1 MLCVIFVKFL
11 NKINLKRYLLGSVLT
26 TGVALAFSQ
35 NSTEVIA
42 ILVIYLATILNQFL
56 LVEVIM
62 ELVTERASNLS
73 RTYRVNKIKVALLF
87 VLKLL
92 ILFGALSLG
101 IHLMGKRV
109 LIPLLNYVVLI
120 FVLGL
125 NLKDAE

>member
-1 MLCVIFVKFL
+1 VKFAK
-11 NKINLKRYLLGSVLT
+11 KINLKKYLLSSVLT
-26 TGVALAFSQ
+26 TGIALAFAQ
-35 NSTEVIA
+35 NSTEIIA
-42 ILVIYLATILNQFL
+42 ILVIYLATILNQFI

-62 ELVTERASNLS
+62 EMVSERKNDLS
-73 RTYRVNKIKVALLF
+73 RTYRVNKTKVALLF

-120 FVLGL
+120 FILGL
-125 NLKDAE
+125 SLKDVE

>member
-1 MLCVIFVKFL
+1 VKFL

>member
-1 MLCVIFVKFL
+1 MKFIK
-11 NKINLKRYLLGSVLT
+11 KINLKRYLLCSALT
-26 TGVALAFSQ
+26 TAIALAFAQ
-35 NSTEVIA
+35 NRTEILT
-42 ILVIYLATILNQFL
+42 ILVIYVATILNQFL

-62 ELVTERASNLS
+62 EMVAERRSDPS
-73 RTYRVNKIKVALLF
+73 RAYRVKKLKVALLF
-87 VLKLL
+87 ILKLL

-125 NLKDAE
+125 SLKDAE

>member
-1 MLCVIFVKFL
+1 MKFL

>member
-1 MLCVIFVKFL
+1 
-11 NKINLKRYLLGSVLT
+11 
-26 TGVALAFSQ
+26 
-35 NSTEVIA
+35 
-42 ILVIYLATILNQFL
+42 
-56 LVEVIM
+56 M
-62 ELVTERASNLS
+62 ELVAERTGDLS
-73 RTYRVNKIKVALLF
+73 RTYRVKKMRVFLLF

-125 NLKDAE
+125 SLKDAE

>member
-1 MLCVIFVKFL
+1 
-11 NKINLKRYLLGSVLT
+11 
-26 TGVALAFSQ
+26 
-35 NSTEVIA
+35 
-42 ILVIYLATILNQFL
+42 
-56 LVEVIM
+56 M
-62 ELVTERASNLS
+62 EMVSERKNDLS
-73 RTYRVNKIKVALLF
+73 RTYRVNKTKVALLF

-125 NLKDAE
+125 SLKDVE

>member
-1 MLCVIFVKFL
+1 MKFAK
-11 NKINLKRYLLGSVLT
+11 KINLKKYLLSSVLT
-26 TGVALAFSQ
+26 TGIALAFAQ
-35 NSTEVIA
+35 NSTEIIA
-42 ILVIYLATILNQFL
+42 ILVIYLATILNQFI

-62 ELVTERASNLS
+62 EMVSERKNDLS
-73 RTYRVNKIKVALLF
+73 RTYRVNKTKVALLF

-120 FVLGL
+120 FILGL
-125 NLKDAE
+125 SLKDVE